1 MKRAAA
7 VLLLAALLLVAC
19 NSEKKKPDTEVSPDG
34 SPAGRGAVPVSD
46 TFKPAVGDADIKN
59 SEVAYNLALEQ
70 AGKGDWEAAD
80 HYIDLAMRLLP
91 DAKYSFTKGLFC
103 LQQGKYPQAKTWL
116 ERAMGQGPG
125 TTDNRMA
132 VHNALGA
139 AYMQLGENDKAL
151 DQFRQVVNT
160 PGMVSRYESYYNM
173 GVLYLRQEKW
183 LDAEAVL
190 TKVVDENPGYFR
202 AWHKLGL
209 IEAQKGN
216 WEKAATYHK
225 RAIDLIRN
233 NYAAL
238 QGEGAEIY
246 GAYGEALYQ
255 LKQYDESRQAFM
267 DALKIAPESEAGR
280 KAKER
285 LAVLGTP

>member
-1 MKRAAA
+1 MTRTA
-7 VLLLAALLLVAC
+7 AALLLATLLLAC
-19 NSEKKKPDTEVSPDG
+19 NAEKKPPASGVSPDG
-34 SPAGRGAVPVSD
+34 TPPASKGSAPEG
-46 TFKPAVGDADIKN
+46 FKPAIGDADIKN

-70 AGKGDWEAAD
+70 AGKGDWEAAN
-80 HYIDLAMRLLP
+80 HYIDLAMTMVP

-103 LQQGKYPQAKTWL
+103 LQQGKYPLAKQWL
-116 ERAMGQGPG
+116 ERSLAQGPG

-132 VHNALGA
+132 VYNALGA
-139 AYMQLGENDKAL
+139 AYMQLGEDDKAL
-151 DQFRQVVNT
+151 EQFRQVVT
-160 PGMVSRYESYYNM
+160 TAGMVSRYESYYNM
-173 GVLYLRQEKW
+173 GVIYLRQEKW

-209 IEAQKGN
+209 IEAHKGD
-216 WEKAATYHK
+216 WEGAATLHK

-246 GAYGEALYQ
+246 CGYGEALYQ
-255 LKQYDESRQAFM
+255 LKRFDESRQAFM
-267 DALKIAPESEAGR
+267 DALKISPESAAGQR
-280 KAKER
+280 AKER
-285 LAVLGTP
+285 LGILGTP